1 MARQPRKKR
10 KFKKSKHRYKSLKLI
25 IKVRVMKAAWIER
38 KRDKKVRKIQKR
50 DFMKKM
56 IVKMM

>member
-10 KFKKSKHRYKSLKLI
+10 KFKKSKYKNRSLKVI
-25 IKVRVMKAAWIER
+25 IKVKVMKAAWIER
-38 KRDKKVRKIQKR
+38 KKEMEVRKIRKR
-50 DFMKKM
+50 DYIKKM